1 MVCDGP
7 RARPCYAA
15 APRGT
20 VIVVMIYELRIYE
33 IVPGRM
39 AAIHERFANHTMRI
53 FERMG
58 IEVVGFWQEV
68 VGRSHRIVYIT
79 RFADMGEHAAKWQA
93 FAADPEWRE
102 VKGSTEA
109 DGPIVARVISSFM
122 TPTAYSPMQ

>member
-1 MVCDGP
+1 MVSDVP

-20 VIVVMIYELRIYE
+20 VIVAMIYELRIYE

-53 FERMG
+53 FERIG

-68 VGRSHRIVYIT
+68 VGRSDRIVYIT
-79 RFADMGEHAAKWQA
+79 RFADMGERAAKWQA
-93 FAADPEWRE
+93 FLADPEWRE
-102 VKGSTEA
+102 VQASTEA

-122 TPTAYSPMQ
+122 TPTSYSPIQ